1 MFVRSATDYRDL
13 TEIGTAVDSNYAS
26 FYFRRST
33 YN

>member
-13 TEIGTAVDSNYAS
+13 TEIGSAVDSNYAS
-26 FYFRRST
+26 FFLRRST